1 MTPPQTP
8 RSLLNRA
15 IEDRD
20 EAYYRMRE
28 LIPELDHAGVD
39 RGALTDRQRAALLD
53 YERLDV
59 LVRRLRA
66 QAGHHDHS

>member
-1 MTPPQTP
+1 MSPSQTP

-20 EAYYRMRE
+20 EAYHRMRE
-28 LIPELDHAGVD
+28 LIPELDHGAVD